1 LAQRIAEEVIR
12 EVISANDIVELVSR
26 YVTLKRSGSSM
37 VGLCPF
43 HKEKTPS
50 FHVSPDRQLYYCFG
64 CNAGGNIVEFVKNI
78 ENLDF
83 VESIR
88 FLAERAG
95 INVDVSGFSEE
106 DKRAYLKRQ
115 EILKVNRDAAHFF
128 RDRLLSDE
136 GKQAREY
143 AVKRGIEPKTVNAF
157 GLGYAPAQ
165 GKGVTGYLLAQ
176 GYSKNILIEAG
187 ISAVS
192 EGGRIYDRFRD
203 RLIFPIIDIRG
214 NVIGF
219 GGRIMGDGKVKYL
232 NSPETMVFNKRKNL
246 FSLNLAKNSGQNE
259 LILVEGYMDVVSLY
273 QSGIKNAV
281 ASLGTALTQEQ
292 ARLMTRFASGVVLC
306 YDTDGAGVKATERA
320 LEIFDGLPLR
330 VKVLSLPDGKDPDE
344 YIKKY
349 GAENFKKAIATAK
362 TVPEYKISQLAKRF
376 DLSDTGQ
383 RTEYAGECAK
393 IIAGVQS
400 EIEKEVLRSKVAEQT
415 GITNEALGSEIK
427 KMSGRRVRQE
437 KKEAIKESVKISYS
451 KRDGTSDAEKRLV
464 SLCASDKTVYTKL
477 KNEITADL
485 FSDSLMPEILT
496 YIDNGTPPEMI
507 ISSFPGREAEVA
519 AALGMPQCYENNIK
533 AAKEMIETILREKH
547 ELLVK
552 KAIAEGDTEM
562 LNKLIFGKG
571 KSSEGGN

>member
-1 LAQRIAEEVIR
+1 MAQRIAEEVIR

-26 YVTLKRSGSSM
+26 YVTLKRSGSGM

-106 DKRAYLKRQ
+106 DKRVYLKRQ
-115 EILKVNRDAAHFF
+115 EILKANRDAARYF
-128 RDRLLSDE
+128 REKLLSDE

-143 AVKRGIEPKTVNAF
+143 AVKRGIEAKTVTAF

-165 GKGVTGYLLAQ
+165 GNGLTNFLLSQ
-176 GYSKNILIEAG
+176 GYGKNILIEAG
-187 ISAVS
+187 LSAVND
-192 EGGRIYDRFRD
+192 GGRLYDRFRD

-219 GGRIMGDGKVKYL
+219 GGRIMGEGKVKYL

-246 FSLNLAKNSGQNE
+246 FSLNLAKNAGQNE

-292 ARLMTRFASGVVLC
+292 ARLMTRFATGVVLC
-306 YDTDGAGVKATERA
+306 YDTDGAGVKATDRA

-349 GAENFKKAIATAK
+349 GAENFKNAVATAK
-362 TVPEYKISQLAKRF
+362 TVPEYKIAQLAKKY
-376 DLSDTGQ
+376 DLSDSGQ
-383 RTEYAGECAK
+383 RVEYAGECAK
-393 IIAGVQS
+393 IISAVQS
-400 EIEKEVLRSKVAEQT
+400 DIEKEVLRGKVSEQT
-415 GITNEALGSEIK
+415 GITNEALDAEIK
-427 KMSGRRVRQE
+427 KMSGRRERQE
-437 KKEAIKESVKISYS
+437 KKEIVKESVKISYS
-451 KRDGTSDAEKRLV
+451 KKEGASDAEKRLV
-464 SLCASDKTVYTKL
+464 SLCASDKSVYTKL
-477 KNEITADL
+477 RDEITPDL
-485 FSDSLMPEILT
+485 FSDSLMTEILAYIGDGTSPEI
-496 YIDNGTPPEMI
+496 I
-507 ISSFPGREAEVA
+507 ISNFPGKEAEVA
-519 AALGMPQCYENNIK
+519 SALGMPHCYENNIK
-533 AAKEMIETILREKH
+533 AAKELIETILREKH
-547 ELLVK
+547 EMLVK
-552 KAIAEGDTEM
+552 KAIADGDTEM
-562 LNKLIFGKG
+562 LNKLIFGKD
-571 KSSEGGN
+571 KSSGGGN

>member
-1 LAQRIAEEVIR
+1 MAQRIAEEVIR

-115 EILKVNRDAAHFF
+115 EILKVNRDVAHFF